1 MIKLKD
7 IATSKVAGKYDYKL
21 NDTYYQLYDYFGR
34 YWVVY
39 ETKETEC
46 DTPCDWL
53 VIDTCSTLK
62 DAKKVLSNYIN
73 KGNYYIKLLIFILL
87 ILF

>member
-39 ETKETEC
+39 
-46 DTPCDWL
+46 DT
-53 VIDTCSTLK
+53 
-62 DAKKVLSNYIN
+62 
-73 KGNYYIKLLIFILL
+73 
-87 ILF
+87 